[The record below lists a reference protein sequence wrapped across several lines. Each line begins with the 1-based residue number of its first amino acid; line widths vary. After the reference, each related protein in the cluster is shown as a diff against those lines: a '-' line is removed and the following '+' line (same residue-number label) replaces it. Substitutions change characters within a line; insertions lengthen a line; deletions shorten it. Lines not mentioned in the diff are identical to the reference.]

1 MERVVETFTRTD
13 GDIRALLVTIVTSPE
28 FFSAE
33 SYRAKIKKPFDLVAS
48 AVRAVDGT
56 PRDGLA
62 LSRAVAQIG
71 EPLYGAQPPT
81 GYPDV
86 AEAWVNTGA
95 LLARLNFAVSLTENR
110 LPGARVDLARFLDG
124 ADRRSSRAL
133 LDRLLAGL
141 LHNQVS
147 AETREILVKQLSD
160 PAIAR
165 ATLDDLRMNPDVEK
179 IAALI
184 LGSPEFQRR

>member
-1 MERVVETFTRTD
+1 
-13 GDIRALLVTIVTSPE
+13 
-28 FFSAE
+28 
-33 SYRAKIKKPFDLVAS
+33 
-48 AVRAVDGT
+48 
-56 PRDGLA
+56 
-62 LSRAVAQIG
+62 
-71 EPLYGAQPPT
+71 
-81 GYPDV
+81 V

-95 LLARLNFAVSLTENR
+95 LLARLNFALSLTENR
-110 LPGARVDLARFLDG
+110 LPGARVDLARLLDG

-147 AETREILVKQLSD
+147 AETREILVKQLGD
-160 PAIAR
+160 PEIAR
-165 ATLDDLRMNPDVEK
+165 ATLDDRRTNPDAGK